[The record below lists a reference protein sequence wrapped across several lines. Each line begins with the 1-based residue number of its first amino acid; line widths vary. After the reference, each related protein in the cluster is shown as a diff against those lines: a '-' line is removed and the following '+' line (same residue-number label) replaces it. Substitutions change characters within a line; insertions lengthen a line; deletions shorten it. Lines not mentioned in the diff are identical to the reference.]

1 MSAWLTPTTKV
12 LVQGMT
18 GREGAYHAQAMIEFG
33 TNVVAG
39 VTPGRGGMTVCDRR
53 IYNRV
58 GEAVAET
65 GATASVVFV
74 PARFAL
80 AAAREAIDAGIKLL
94 VVITEGVPLK
104 DEIEI
109 YHRAKD
115 AGCVLIGPNCP
126 GLLNTKGAKM
136 GIMPASIFTPG
147 KVGVVSRSGTLTY
160 ELVHLICAA
169 GLGVSTAIGIGGDQ
183 VIGARFVDVLR
194 AFDEDPDTEA
204 VAMVGEIGGSD
215 EEEAAEI
222 IPSLNRLGG
231 KVVGF
236 VSGLTAPKGKRMG
249 HAGAIVEGGKGDPLE
264 KVAALKAA
272 GVPVPDALAGIPP
285 LLESMLG

>member
-1 MSAWLTPTTKV
+1 MSIWLSPQTKV

-18 GREGAYHAQAMIEFG
+18 GREGAYHAQAMIDYG

-39 VTPGRGGMTVCDRR
+39 VTPGKGGTVVAGRR
-53 IYNRV
+53 IYHHV
-58 GEAVAET
+58 LEAIADTE
-65 GATASVVFV
+65 ATASVIFV
-74 PARFAL
+74 PARFTL
-80 AAAREAIDAGIKLL
+80 SAAREAIDAGISLL

-115 AGCVLIGPNCP
+115 ANCVLIGPNCP
-126 GLLNTKGAKM
+126 GLLNTAGAKM

-160 ELVHLICAA
+160 ELVHQICQA
-169 GLGVSTAIGIGGDQ
+169 GLGISTAIGVGGDQ
-183 VIGARFVDVLR
+183 VIGARFADVLR

-222 IPSLNRLGG
+222 IPTLKRLQG

-236 VSGLTAPKGKRMG
+236 ISGLTAPKGKRMG
-249 HAGAIVEGGKGDPLE
+249 HAGAIVEGGRGDPLA
-264 KVAALKAA
+264 KVEAFKAA
-272 GVPVPDALAGIPP
+272 GIPVPGSLAEIPP
-285 LLESMLG
+285 LLAAMLG

>member
-1 MSAWLTPTTKV
+1 MSAWLTPATKV

-109 YHRAKD
+109 YHRAQD

>member
-1 MSAWLTPTTKV
+1 MSVWLSPTTKV

-18 GREGAYHAQAMIEFG
+18 GREGAYHAAAMIDYG

-39 VTPGRGGMTVCDRR
+39 VTPGRGGMVVADRH
-53 IYNRV
+53 IYDHV
-58 GEAVAET
+58 IEAVTET
-65 GATASVVFV
+65 GATASVLFV
-74 PARFAL
+74 PARFAKG
-80 AAAREAIDAGIKLL
+80 AALEAIEAGISLL

-104 DEIEI
+104 DEMEI
-109 YHRAKD
+109 YHKAKA

-126 GLLNTKGAKM
+126 GLLDTRGAKM
-136 GIMPASIFTPG
+136 GIMPAGMFTRG

-160 ELVHLICAA
+160 ELVHLICNA
-169 GLGVSTAIGIGGDQ
+169 GLGISTAIGVGGDQ
-183 VIGARFVDVLR
+183 IIGARFADVLR

-222 IPSLNRLGG
+222 ISSLSRLQG

-236 VSGLTAPKGKRMG
+236 ISGLTAPKGKRMG
-249 HAGAIVEGGKGDPLE
+249 HAGAIVEGGIGDPLD
-264 KVAALKAA
+264 KVEAFKAA
-272 GVPVPDALAGIPP
+272 GVPVPGSLAEIPALLAD
-285 LLESMLG
+285 MLG